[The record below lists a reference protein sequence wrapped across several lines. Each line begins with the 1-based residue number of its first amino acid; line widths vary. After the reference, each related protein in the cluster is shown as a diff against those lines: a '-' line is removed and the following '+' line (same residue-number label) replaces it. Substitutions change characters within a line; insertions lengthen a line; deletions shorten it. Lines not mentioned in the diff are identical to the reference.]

1 MKKNTSLES
10 WICQKIYTRPT
21 ISLRKLFRLSDDMAN
36 KLQELKIRA
45 TLEDSVFSA
54 LKYKQKVLQKTNDSF

>member
-1 MKKNTSLES
+1 MKRNTSLES

-36 KLQELKIRA
+36 KLQKLKTRA
-45 TLEDSVFSA
+45 TLEDSVFYV
-54 LKYKQKVLQKTNDSF
+54 LKYKQKVLQKTKDSF

>member
-21 ISLRKLFRLSDDMAN
+21 ISRKLFRLSDDMAN
-36 KLQELKIRA
+36 KLQKLKIRA